1 MERNDELKKIFD
13 GFNPTLGSSRL
24 FMEKLE
30 RRLAA
35 VEYIKLMH
43 DREVRRYK
51 YAMLAAFVAGI
62 LMGGASIALILTHPE
77 ICKSFSFGAQSGL
90 LLFLE
95 DNLVFLLLAALAMFT
110 GFAIISVSGLIQ
122 EIKGHTAARRF
133 APRKAGIV
141 AAEPRG
147 KEKA

>member
-35 VEYIKLMH
+35 VEYIKQMH

-51 YAMLAAFVAGI
+51 LAMLAAFAAGI
-62 LMGGASIALILTHPE
+62 LLGGGAIALILTHPE
-77 ICKSFSFGAQSGL
+77 ICKSFSLGANRACCCS
-90 LLFLE
+90 
-95 DNLVFLLLAALAMFT
+95 
-110 GFAIISVSGLIQ
+110 
-122 EIKGHTAARRF
+122 
-133 APRKAGIV
+133 
-141 AAEPRG
+141 
-147 KEKA
+147 

>member
-13 GFNPTLGSSRL
+13 GFPTLGSSRL

-51 YAMLAAFVAGI
+51 LAMLAAFVAGI

-77 ICKSFSFGAQSGL
+77 ICKSFSLGAQSGL
-90 LLFLE
+90 LLFVE
-95 DNLVFLLLAALAMFT
+95 QNVTFLLLAVAALLT
-110 GFAIISVSGLIQ
+110 GFAITGVLNLVQQVRGRT
-122 EIKGHTAARRF
+122 EARRF

-147 KEKA
+147 TEKA